1 MKIALVGQP
10 NSGKSTIFNAVAGY
24 KSVTSNLPG
33 TTVTY
38 MESRVRLN
46 GAVYDLVDFPGT
58 YSLSST
64 NEAEAEVGKYLLHEK
79 FDLIINIIDAS
90 QLGRS
95 LPLTLELIDLG
106 IPMIVALNMMDEASR
121 KGIDIDGETL
131 SQLLNMPVQGTVAS
145 KNLGVRD
152 LFVVAK
158 EVIENNKT
166 SIPRKMSCQK
176 DVEEIIYELEQDIQQ
191 HYADKVVYPSRFLA
205 IKLLEDDDY
214 YRSLLSNQNGH
225 MISDKVKILQNKL
238 VQLRGKP
245 QDSVL
250 VLERHA
256 MAMDL
261 YGKVVKIGH
270 PHSDWR
276 EKLDQIVMHRLGGY
290 LILLT
295 ILLTFFYVIFEF
307 GALLEGYLLAG
318 FENLQQGLSSVF
330 VQNSFWFYFVQSIVW
345 GISGGIAIVLP
356 YLVPFLIGLTL
367 LEDVGYLPRVAFLMD
382 SFMHRI
388 GLHGTSIIPAV
399 LGYGCNVPAVMATR
413 ILPSRRDKIIAA
425 VISSMIPCSA
435 RSVVI
440 FGLVAFYLGPLWAF
454 AIYLFNIVVISLTGK
469 VLSWLMPEVTPGM
482 ILEIPPYRWPS
493 TRVIFRKTWFRI
505 REFVTVAWP
514 ILILGSIVLGMLEYF
529 QLDQLINQG
538 LSPLTTLLGLPTVVG
553 TTLIFGVLRKELALV
568 MLTQAI
574 GTTQVLTVLSSN
586 QVLTFTIFIT
596 FYIPCVATM
605 AVLSKELNRSWMTGV
620 VFITLIL
627 AILLSLLVRVFGHLI
642 L

>member
-1 MKIALVGQP
+1 MKIALIGQP

-33 TTVTY
+33 TTVEY

-64 NEAEAEVGKYLLHEK
+64 NEAEAEVGKYLLSQK

-121 KGIDIDGETL
+121 KGIEIEVDAL
-131 SQLLNMPVQGTVAS
+131 SELLNMPVQTTVAS

-152 LFVVAK
+152 LFVNAK
-158 EVIENNKT
+158 HVIEEGKK
-166 SIPRKMSCQK
+166 SIPGSIPCQK
-176 DVEEIIYELEQDIQQ
+176 DVEEIICELEYEIKQNF
-191 HYADKVVYPSRFLA
+191 APKVVYPSRFLA
-205 IKLLEDDDY
+205 IKLLEDDEY
-214 YRSLLSNQNGH
+214 YQSILSHQNGH
-225 MISDKVKILQNKL
+225 MLSDKVRVLQNKL

-256 MAMDL
+256 MAMDI

-276 EKLDQIVMHRLGGY
+276 EKLDHIVMHRMGGY
-290 LILLT
+290 FILIT
-295 ILLTFFYVIFEF
+295 ILLSFFYIIFEF
-307 GALLEGYLLAG
+307 GALLEGYLLTG
-318 FENLQQGLSSVF
+318 FENLQQSLSGVLD
-330 VQNSFWFYFVQSIVW
+330 QNSIWFYLVQSIVW

-356 YLVPFLIGLTL
+356 YLVPFLIGLTI
-367 LEDVGYLPRVAFLMD
+367 LEDAGYLPRVAFLMD

-440 FGLVAFYLGPLWAF
+440 FGLVAFYLGPFWAF

-469 VLSWLMPEVTPGM
+469 VLSWLMPEVSPGM

-493 TRVIFRKTWFRI
+493 SRVIFRKTWFRI
-505 REFVTVAWP
+505 KEFIMVAWP
-514 ILILGSIVLGMLEYF
+514 ILILGSVVLGMLEYF
-529 QLDQLINQG
+529 QLDKLINQG
-538 LSPLTTLLGLPTVVG
+538 LSPLTALLGLPAVVG
-553 TTLIFGVLRKELALV
+553 TTLIFGVLRKELALI
-568 MLTQAI
+568 MLTQAL
-574 GTTQVLTVLSSN
+574 GTTQILTVLSTN
-586 QVLTFTIFIT
+586 QVLVFTIFIT

-605 AVLSKELNRSWMTGV
+605 AVLSRELNRSWMILV
-620 VFITLIL
+620 VMITLIL
-627 AILLSLLVRVFGHLI
+627 AILFSFMFRVFGHLI

>member
-33 TTVTY
+33 TTVAY
-38 MESRVRLN
+38 MEGRVRLN
-46 GAVYDLVDFPGT
+46 GDIYDLVDFPGT

-64 NEAEAEVGKYLLHEK
+64 NEAEAQVSKYLLREK

-106 IPMIVALNMMDEASR
+106 IPIIVALNMMDEASR
-121 KGIDIDGETL
+121 KGIEIDVEEL
-131 SQLLNMPVQGTVAS
+131 AQLLNLPVQTTIAS

-152 LFVVAK
+152 LFQDAK
-158 EVIENNKT
+158 EVIENGKENVPQ
-166 SIPRKMSCQK
+166 SIACQR
-176 DVEEIIYELEQDIQQ
+176 DVEEIITELEEVIQNK
-191 HYADKVVYPSRFLA
+191 YSKKFIYPSRFLA
-205 IKLLEDDDY
+205 IKLLEDDHY
-214 YRSLLSNQNGH
+214 YQEILAHQNGT
-225 MISDKVKILQNKL
+225 MITKKVNNLQQKL

-256 MAMDL
+256 MAMDI
-261 YGKVVKIGH
+261 YGKIVKIVH
-270 PHSDWR
+270 PHRDWR
-276 EKLDQIVMHRLGGY
+276 DKLDNVVMHRVGGY
-290 LILLT
+290 VILLT
-295 ILLTFFYVIFEF
+295 ILLSFFYIIFEF
-307 GALLEGYLLAG
+307 GALFEGLLLTG
-318 FENLQQGLSSVF
+318 FEDLQNILSD
-330 VQNSFWFYFVQSIVW
+330 QLNQQTFWFHLIQSIVW

-356 YLVPFLIGLTL
+356 YLIPFLIGLTI
-367 LEDVGYLPRVAFLMD
+367 LEDIGYLPRVAFLMD
-382 SFMHRI
+382 TFMHRI

-425 VISSMIPCSA
+425 VISSMVPCSA

-469 VLSWLMPEVTPGM
+469 VLSMLMPEVTPGM

-493 TRVIFRKTWFRI
+493 FQVVQKKTWFRI
-505 REFVTVAWP
+505 KEFIIVAWP
-514 ILILGSIVLGMLEYF
+514 ILILGSIVLGLLEYF
-529 QLDQLINQG
+529 QLDKLINQG
-538 LSPLTTLLGLPTVVG
+538 LSPLTILLGLPAVVG
-553 TTLIFGVLRKELALV
+553 TTLIFGVLRKELSLI

-574 GTTQVLTVLSSN
+574 GTTQILSVLSTT

-596 FYIPCVATM
+596 FYIPCIATM
-605 AVLSKELNRSWMTGV
+605 AVLAKELNRFWMTAV
-620 VFITLIL
+620 ILITLIL
-627 AILLSLLVRVFGHLI
+627 AILFSLIIRMFGHLI

>member
-33 TTVTY
+33 TTVAY
-38 MESRVRLN
+38 MEGRVRLN
-46 GAVYDLVDFPGT
+46 GDIYDLVDFPGT

-64 NEAEAEVGKYLLHEK
+64 NEAEAQVSKYLLREK

-106 IPMIVALNMMDEASR
+106 IPIIVALNMMDEASR
-121 KGIDIDGETL
+121 KGIEIDVEEL
-131 SQLLNMPVQGTVAS
+131 AQLLNLPVQTTIAS

-152 LFVVAK
+152 LFQDAK
-158 EVIENNKT
+158 EVIENGKENVPQ
-166 SIPRKMSCQK
+166 SIACQR
-176 DVEEIIYELEQDIQQ
+176 DVEEIITELEEVIQNK
-191 HYADKVVYPSRFLA
+191 YSKKFIYPSRFLA
-205 IKLLEDDDY
+205 IKLLEDDHY
-214 YRSLLSNQNGH
+214 YQEILTHQNGT
-225 MISDKVKILQNKL
+225 MITEKVNNLQQKL

-256 MAMDL
+256 MAMNI
-261 YGKVVKIGH
+261 YGKIVKIVH
-270 PHSDWR
+270 PHRDWR
-276 EKLDQIVMHRLGGY
+276 DKLDNVVMHRVGGY
-290 LILLT
+290 VILLT
-295 ILLTFFYVIFEF
+295 ILLSFFYIIFEF
-307 GALLEGYLLAG
+307 GALFEGLLLTG
-318 FENLQQGLSSVF
+318 FEDLQNILSD
-330 VQNSFWFYFVQSIVW
+330 QLNQQTFWFHLIQSIVW

-356 YLVPFLIGLTL
+356 YLIPFLIGLTI
-367 LEDVGYLPRVAFLMD
+367 LEDIGYLPRVAFLMD
-382 SFMHRI
+382 TFMHRI

-425 VISSMIPCSA
+425 VISSMVPCSA

-469 VLSWLMPEVTPGM
+469 VLSMLMPEVTPGM

-493 TRVIFRKTWFRI
+493 FQVVRKKTWFRI
-505 REFVTVAWP
+505 KEFIIVAWP
-514 ILILGSIVLGMLEYF
+514 ILILGSIVLGLLEYF
-529 QLDQLINQG
+529 QLDKLINQG
-538 LSPLTTLLGLPTVVG
+538 LSPLTILLGLPAVVG
-553 TTLIFGVLRKELALV
+553 TTLIFGVLRKELSLI

-574 GTTQVLTVLSSN
+574 GTTQILSVLSTT

-596 FYIPCVATM
+596 FYIPCIATM
-605 AVLSKELNRSWMTGV
+605 AVLAKELNRFWMTAV
-620 VFITLIL
+620 ILITLIL
-627 AILLSLLVRVFGHLI
+627 AILFSLIIRMFGHLI